1 MSWVAEPP
9 SRAVV
14 PAGTGDTLVLA
25 GAPVTPPTR
34 ADARIDVAITL
45 VLTAALCAVT
55 AVADGGMRLGAT
67 TWTEMGIL
75 LASGAVIAA
84 AFIAAPARERLWG
97 ILPITAMV
105 VLTAIA
111 AWSITWAVNPSDAWV
126 DANRHLAYLAAFAAA
141 VALAHLAGRRGSA
154 VLGAITLSAVL
165 IAAYA
170 LLTKVLPGVLN
181 EDEIFARLREPFGY
195 WNSVGVAAAM
205 GLPGLLWLG
214 ARRTGHGAL
223 NALAAPGVT
232 ICFTAIMLAYS
243 RGALLAAAIGVALW
257 FAVVPLRLRGV
268 AVLLLGVAGGAAVA
282 VWSFGQTGLSDDRVE
297 LAMRESAGYELGL
310 ALATVL
316 LVVLLA
322 SLAVTFWAAERPPRP
337 ETRRQAGIA
346 ILIVL
351 ALAPVALASAL
362 AVSERGLGG
371 SISHAWTTLTDPAA
385 APPSN
390 DPGRLTAAGSVRARY
405 WNEAL
410 KAFRD
415 NLWRG
420 VGAGGYATVRP
431 RYRADEIDVRHAHG
445 YVVQI
450 AADLGLI
457 GLGAS
462 LALLAVW
469 LAAALRATGLRP
481 RDRGLPYTPDRI
493 VLLTLLAVVVTF
505 GVHSLIDFTW
515 FVPGNALP
523 ALLAA
528 GFLAGYGPLRAVQPY
543 PLPVVRRVREGIR
556 EPLRVTGAVAA
567 IALAI
572 VACWAV
578 YGPQRSAGAGQ
589 DALALLDRGDIDG
602 ARNKALQA
610 RDENPLSV
618 EPLFELSVVEQKA
631 GQDAAAREALAQ
643 AVRLQPE
650 NPRTWLRLAEFEL
663 YVLDRPDVA
672 LDAIR
677 PALFLD
683 PRDAETIDTF
693 VNARRAAAEAED

>member
-1 MSWVAEPP
+1 VSWVAEPP
-9 SRAVV
+9 SPAVV

-25 GAPVTPPTR
+25 EVPPPR
-34 ADARIDVAITL
+34 QDARVDVAITL
-45 VLTAALCAVT
+45 ILTAALCAVT

-67 TWTEMGIL
+67 TSAEIGVL
-75 LASGAVIAA
+75 LVSGAVIAA
-84 AFIAAPARERLWG
+84 AFIAAPARERLYG
-97 ILPITAMV
+97 VLPVAAML

-111 AWSITWAVNPSDAWV
+111 AWSITWAINPSDAWV
-126 DANRHLAYLAAFAAA
+126 DANRHLAYLAALAAA
-141 VALAHLAGRRGSA
+141 VALAHLAGRRWSA

-165 IAAYA
+165 ISAYA

-181 EDEIFARLREPFGY
+181 EDEIFARLREPYGY
-195 WNSVGVAAAM
+195 WNSVGIAAAM
-205 GLPGLLWLG
+205 GIPGLLWLG

-232 ICFTAIMLAYS
+232 LCFATIMLAYS
-243 RGALLAAAIGVALW
+243 RGALLAGAIGVALW

-268 AVLLLGVAGGAAVA
+268 AVLVLGVLGGAAIA
-282 VWSFGQTGLSDDRVE
+282 VWSFGQTGLSDDHIA
-297 LAMRESAGYELGL
+297 LATRESAGYELGV
-310 ALATVL
+310 AIAAVL

-322 SLAVTFWAAERPPRP
+322 SLAVTFAAAERPPSLSA
-337 ETRRQAGIA
+337 RRQAGA
-346 ILIVL
+346 VILIVL
-351 ALAPVALASAL
+351 ALTPVAFAAAL
-362 AVSERGLGG
+362 AVSDRGFGG
-371 SISHAWTTLTDPAA
+371 SISHAWITLTDPSAT
-385 APPSN
+385 PPPN

-415 NLWRG
+415 HVWRG

-431 RYRADEIDVRHAHG
+431 RYRQDEIDVRHAHG
-445 YVVQI
+445 YVVQV

-457 GLGAS
+457 GLAAS
-462 LALLAVW
+462 LALLAAW
-469 LAAALRATGLRP
+469 LASALRATGLRP
-481 RDRGLPYTPDRI
+481 RDRGLPYTPER
-493 VLLTLLAVVVTF
+493 VALLTLLTIAVMF

-528 GFLAGYGPLRAVQPY
+528 GFLAGRGPIGIPEPWPRPIAE
-543 PLPVVRRVREGIR
+543 RVRHGIR
-556 EPLRVTGAVAA
+556 EPIRVTAAVAA
-567 IALAI
+567 IALAL
-572 VACWAV
+572 VGAWAV
-578 YGPQRSAGAGQ
+578 YGPQRSASAGQ
-589 DALALLDRGDIDG
+589 DALALLDRGDITG
-602 ARNKALQA
+602 ARNEVLQA

-631 GQDAAAREALAQ
+631 GQDAAAREALEQ

-650 NPRTWLRLAEFEL
+650 NPRTWLRLAELEL
-663 YVLDRPDVA
+663 YVLDRPQVA

-677 PALFLD
+677 PALYLD

-693 VNARRAAAEAED
+693 VSARRAADQG